1 MAASKLIPFK
11 IHPRVFS
18 ALGADLV
25 TSDVV
30 AVIELVKNSY
40 DAFASNVWIRFV
52 VDDYGNDCIEIEDDG
67 CGMTR
72 EIIEDVWSVVATP
85 YKKNN
90 PFTKSGEK
98 KRRVSGDKG
107 LGRLAV
113 ARIGKKLEMQTK
125 ADKEA
130 CLHVELDWSNISN
143 AETLKGCYLSCEKFN
158 GKTSFKTTGT
168 LLRIL
173 NINSEWN
180 EGMINDLKDN
190 LSRLISPFN
199 AKTDFAIHLSV
210 PKFIPDGIIKIES
223 LKFLKKPKYL
233 LKGKADKNGNLSCT
247 YRFLSFSDDSTRT
260 TKCKLTWE
268 QIYKALPKEKRL
280 KDLNPNKAICGK
292 FSFEIRAWDISTD
305 DIEEIGEN
313 FGVKKTLI
321 RKAIRTHKG
330 ISVYRDGI
338 LVLPKSENARDW
350 LGLDLRRVSKVGT
363 RLSTHQIVGYASI
376 SADENS
382 EIGDTTDRERLVATR
397 EAKEFEAILESAVK
411 TLENERDKDRVRLP
425 VEKPLDDLFESL
437 SATDLLAEVIAIAEE
452 GIPASEA
459 IPLLKEFNK
468 NLDKTRKIIQERF
481 IYYSRMATVGTIAQ
495 MLIHE
500 IRNRTTIF
508 GAFLK
513 VVLKAHKEL
522 PKAIEKYLAQA
533 VNAIDSLERLADT
546 FAPLANRSFKRRR
559 RQSNLK
565 DNIEQCLVLHEND
578 IAMLDIKID
587 VAKSTN
593 VNIAVDPGEL
603 DAILLNLISNAIYW
617 LSQVPKTK
625 RTIEFKCVSISNGTR
640 LRVKVDDSG
649 PGIPSEDIERV
660 MWPGVT
666 RKPGGI
672 GMGLTV
678 ASELVSE
685 YGGRMTIKH
694 PGILGGASF
703 LFDLPIKK

>member
-1 MAASKLIPFK
+1 MATSSLIPFK

-18 ALGADLV
+18 ALGSDLV
-25 TSDVV
+25 TNDAV
-30 AVIELVKNSY
+30 AIIELVKNSY
-40 DAFASNVWIRFV
+40 DALAKNVWVCFV
-52 VDDYGNDCIEIEDDG
+52 VDDYGNDCIEIKDDG
-67 CGMTR
+67 SGMTE
-72 EIIEDVWSVVATP
+72 EIIKDVWSVVATP
-85 YKKNN
+85 YRQNK
-90 PFTKSGEK
+90 PFAGDGDK
-98 KRRVSGDKG
+98 KRRVSGEKG
-107 LGRLAV
+107 LGRLAI
-113 ARIGKKLEMQTK
+113 ARLGEKLEILTK
-125 ADKEA
+125 PKGEP
-130 CLHVELDWSNISN
+130 CWQIELDWSDISN
-143 AETLKGCYLSCEKFN
+143 AKSLKECHFLFQEYEEATIFRK
-158 GKTSFKTTGT
+158 TGT
-168 LLRIL
+168 LLKIS
-173 NINSEWN
+173 NICSEWN
-180 EGMINDLKDN
+180 KEMIVELQDN
-190 LSRLISPFN
+190 LSRLISPFH
-199 AKTDFAIHLSV
+199 KTTNFTIHLSV
-210 PKFIPDGIIKIES
+210 PKFIPDEIIKIES
-223 LKFLKKPKYL
+223 PKFLKKPKYL

-247 YRFLSFSDDSTRT
+247 YRFSSFSDDSTRT

-268 QIYKALPKEKRL
+268 QIYKALPKERKL
-280 KDLNPNKAICGK
+280 KDLKQDKSICGK
-292 FSFEIRAWDISTD
+292 FSFEIRAWDISVD
-305 DIEEIGEN
+305 DIEEIGDN
-313 FGVKKTLI
+313 FGVKKSQI

-350 LGLDLRRVSKVGT
+350 LGLDLRRVSKLGT
-363 RLSTHQIVGYASI
+363 RLSTSQIVGHVSI
-376 SADENS
+376 SADENPK
-382 EIGDTTDRERLVATR
+382 ICDTSDRERLISTR
-397 EAKEFEAILESAVK
+397 EVKEFEAILETAVK
-411 TLENERDKDRVRLP
+411 MLENERDKDRVRP
-425 VEKPLDDLFESL
+425 QVEKPLDDLFESL

-468 NLDKTRKIIQERF
+468 NLDQTRKIIQERF
-481 IYYSRMATVGTIAQ
+481 VYYSRMATVGTIAQ

-522 PKAIEKYLAQA
+522 PGAIEENITQA
-533 VNAIDSLERLADT
+533 ENAIDSLERLADT

-565 DNIEQCLVLHEND
+565 DNIKRCLVLHENE
-578 IAMLDIKID
+578 IATLDIKIN

-603 DAILLNLISNAIYW
+603 DAILLNLISNSIYW
-617 LSQVPKTK
+617 LSQAPKTK
-625 RTIEFKCVSISNGTR
+625 RTIEFKCVSINNGTR

-649 PGIPSEDIERV
+649 PGIPAEDVEKV

-666 RKPGGI
+666 RKPDGI

-694 PGILGGASF
+694 PGTLGGASF